1 MGNKIGRGEKLVQ
14 STKLTKLG
22 AQTTPLMK
30 KRMINAKVKIDS
42 GEWNNF
48 APALREANEL

>member
-1 MGNKIGRGEKLVQ
+1 MVQ
-14 STKLTKLG
+14 STKLTKVG
-22 AQTTPLMK
+22 VQTPLMK

-48 APALREANEL
+48 ASALREANEL

>member
-1 MGNKIGRGEKLVQ
+1 MVQ